1 MFTLTGALR
10 APAALQRRTAFRRA
24 QRGRSKGAGGG
35 VRAVLKNGGFR
46 NGDAARRRDDERA
59 GDEPPRHSSR
69 DRSFYGSSIATDSAR
84 AETPGTRAFR
94 SDEKSAPRFGA
105 VPDDPSSEADPS
117 ADEVSFF
124 PEYAEAAEDAE
135 DDIPLYRALAHGS
148 SRAPSRREP
157 SVPDTVPDTVPDAP
171 PQPRAPSDPRAP
183 PSPQKEGGSRW
194 PALADTAA
202 EFDEASA
209 MRRGAIA
216 ALMAPPWRV
225 MLLSDGSVTRH
236 LTLLTDAKVRVDVL
250 AQRLVGPGA
259 VAADP
264 SAPADV
270 VDVLTRDGAYFRGRD
285 GSRTSETR
293 NGVSSRVAKVVHRE
307 VDLCDGAS
315 GAPLVYASSWWTEEA
330 ATAYGI
336 VDQTTGGATSRPV
349 WSHLSDAKTELYREV
364 RRVYLGSAPALEAA
378 WNVRGPFWARHY
390 IFWAGAQPL
399 CVIYEVF
406 SPELEKFL
414 GARTAGTG
422 AEDTI

>member
-1 MFTLTGALR
+1 M
-10 APAALQRRTAFRRA
+10 
-24 QRGRSKGAGGG
+24 
-35 VRAVLKNGGFR
+35 LKNGGFR
-46 NGDAARRRDDERA
+46 NGDAARRGDDERA
-59 GDEPPRHSSR
+59 GDEPPLYSSR
-69 DRSFYGSSIATDSAR
+69 GRSFHGSSVATDGAR
-84 AETPGTRAFR
+84 AETPGRALR

-105 VPDDPSSEADPS
+105 VPEEPASRVDPD

-124 PEYAEAAEDAE
+124 PKDAANAE
-135 DDIPLYRALAHGS
+135 DDEDDVPLYRALARAP
-148 SRAPSRREP
+148 SRAPSRRAPSRAPSRRAP
-157 SVPDTVPDTVPDAP
+157 SVSDPGPDAAPDTPRPSKPPSHPDAP
-171 PQPRAPSDPRAP
+171 ER
-183 PSPQKEGGSRW
+183 KGGSRW
-194 PALADTAA
+194 PALAATAA

-209 MRRGAIA
+209 MRRGAVA
-216 ALMAPPWRV
+216 ALVAPPWRL

-250 AQRLVGPGA
+250 AQRLVPPGD

-270 VDVLTRDGAYFRGRD
+270 LDVLTRDPRAFFRGRD
-285 GSRTSETR
+285 LDGSLRSRTSETR
-293 NGVSSRVAKVVHRE
+293 NGASSRVAKVVHRE

-315 GAPLVYASSWWTEEA
+315 GAPLVYASSWWNEEA
-330 ATAYGI
+330 AAAYGI
-336 VDQTTGGATSRPV
+336 VDRATGGATSRPV

-364 RRVYLGSAPALEAA
+364 RRVYLGDAPALEAA

-406 SPELEKFL
+406 SPELERFL

-422 AEDTI
+422 AEDKI